1 MGNLRYSLSDV
12 VEEDATLQQE
22 RSILLLV
29 RGATGDAQGGGG
41 IRFLE
46 NRITLADLLAI
57 GAQGIEL
64 LATENDFLEEEHVV
78 FPVHLR
84 FRDGENVVEKKRA
97 KVGDMVTLPIFD
109 AAFQIL
115 HGREVF
121 RPALRLVDLI
131 GDPFRGSNAVLELF

>member
-1 MGNLRYSLSDV
+1 MLFQNGVAFVDFLAVRAKGNELFAAKDDLLEQEYVVFPIHVRLGNHEDV
-12 VEEDATLQQE
+12 VEQE
-22 RSILLLV
+22 S
-29 RGATGDAQGGGG
+29 
-41 IRFLE
+41 
-46 NRITLADLLAI
+46 
-57 GAQGIEL
+57 
-64 LATENDFLEEEHVV
+64 
-78 FPVHLR
+78 
-84 FRDGENVVEKKRA
+84 A